1 VDKLPIMKNLENIL
15 QKENFTRDEIITL
28 LGITNDDEIS
38 LLREKA
44 NKIRLENCGNEIHI
58 RALLDF
64 SNYCEEN
71 CAFCELREDNFSVNR
86 YRLNADEIIEIAK
99 KISNLGFKTLFLQSG
114 EDSYYDPDII
124 AYVIYTIKQQTDLA
138 LTLNIGPRNFDD
150 YRAWRLSGAD
160 RYFLKFYTSNS
171 TLYAINHKKKNLYDK
186 ISHLKFLKRIG
197 YQIGTGNII
206 GLPHQTIEDIA
217 DDILLCKELDVDMVS
232 FAPFL
237 PHPFT
242 PYQNKKSADIR
253 VVLNTI
259 SIARI
264 LMKNVHIHAGNALD
278 TLSKD
283 GRFNAIKSG
292 ANIIVSDLS
301 GFVPNKNYGKIPSV
315 DNTLNFTQEL
325 SLKAEQIGLK
335 IASSYGNSLK
345 MSI

>member
-1 VDKLPIMKNLENIL
+1 MKIIKDIL
-15 QKENFTRDEIITL
+15 QKDNFTRDDIITL
-28 LGITNDDEIS
+28 LSLKEEEEIS

-44 NKIRLENCGNEIHI
+44 NKIRVGSCGNEIHI

-86 YRLNADEIIEIAK
+86 YRLSADEIIEIAK
-99 KISNLGFKTLFLQSG
+99 KISNLGFKTIFLQSG
-114 EDSYYDPDII
+114 EDSFYDPDII
-124 AYVIYTIKQQTDLA
+124 AYIIYTIKQQTDLA

-150 YRAWRLSGAD
+150 YRAWKLAGAD

-171 TLYAINHKKKNLYDK
+171 TLYSINHKKKNLFEK

-197 YQIGTGNII
+197 YQTGTGNII
-206 GLPHQTIEDIA
+206 GLPHQSIEDIA

-242 PYQNKKSADIR
+242 PYQNKKQADINL
-253 VVLNTI
+253 VLNTI

-278 TLSKD
+278 TLVKE
-283 GRFNAIKSG
+283 GRFNAIKAG
-292 ANIIVSDLS
+292 ANIIISDLT
-301 GFVPNKNYGKIPSV
+301 GFVPLKNYTKIPSV
-315 DNTLNFTQEL
+315 ENTLNYTQEL
-325 SLKAEQIGLK
+325 SLKVEQLGLK
-335 IASSYGNSLK
+335 IAANAGNSLK
-345 MSI
+345 MTV

>member
-1 VDKLPIMKNLENIL
+1 MNNLENIL
-15 QKENFTRDEIITL
+15 KKEDFSREEIITL
-28 LGITNDDEIS
+28 LSLRSDEEIA
-38 LLREKA
+38 LLRKKA
-44 NKIRLENCGNEIHI
+44 NKIRFENCGNEIHI

-71 CAFCELREDNFSVNR
+71 CAFCELREDNFAVNR
-86 YRLNADEIIEIAK
+86 YRISADEIIEIAK
-99 KISNLGFKTLFLQSG
+99 KISNLGFKTIYLQSG
-114 EDSYYDPDII
+114 EDSFYDPDII
-124 AYVIYTIKQQTDLA
+124 AYIIYTIKQQTDLA

-150 YRAWRLSGAD
+150 YRAWKLAGAD

-171 TLYAINHKKKNLYDK
+171 TLYSINHKKKNLFDK

-197 YQIGTGNII
+197 YQTGTGNII

-242 PYQNKKSADIR
+242 PYQNKKAADIII
-253 VVLNTI
+253 VLNTI

-264 LMKNVHIHAGNALD
+264 LMKNVHIHAGNALE
-278 TLSKD
+278 TLAKD
-283 GRFNAIKSG
+283 GRFNAIKAG

-301 GFVPNKNYGKIPSV
+301 GFVSSKNNYKIPTV
-315 DNTLNFTQEL
+315 ENTLNYTQEL
-325 SLKAEQIGLK
+325 SLKVEQLGLK
-335 IASSYGNSLK
+335 IAANAGNSLK
-345 MSI
+345 MTI